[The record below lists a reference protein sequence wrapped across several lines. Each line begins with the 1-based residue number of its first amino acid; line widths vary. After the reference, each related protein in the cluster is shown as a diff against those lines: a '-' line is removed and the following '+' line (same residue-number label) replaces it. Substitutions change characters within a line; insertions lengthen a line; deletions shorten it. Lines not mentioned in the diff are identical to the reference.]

1 MVNIINTSKL
11 SSITDTVS
19 HSWENT
25 KNFVTDTTG
34 KTVNTL
40 TEVTNKSLNSFSE
53 TAEKTNQSLTE
64 TVKGVATTVSDSISD
79 STGKVVNK
87 ITETATQAKDTFTTT
102 TSSVIDNVNQVK
114 NQAVDSITATAKQ
127 AGNLTNSVS
136 SAMESAINNFIT
148 HQWDAMTTWI
158 NHHPTLSWIMKL
170 LMLAVNHPVI
180 TAFMIFLGIYIIWK
194 VFQLFSKILDQ
205 GLLFTLKTPLKLIY
219 AMFSF
224 GFQNISKLL
233 FSGLKFKKSEDNS
246 LMLNNSIADNI
257 SLDTKQEIT
266 KLLTRLE
273 AVRKEENEILEN
285 LTALLADNK

>member
-1 MVNIINTSKL
+1 MVNIINTNNL

-25 KNFVTDTTG
+25 KNFVTDTTE

-40 TEVTNKSLNSFSE
+40 TQVTDKSLNSFSE
-53 TAEKTNQSLTE
+53 TGEKTSQSLTE
-64 TVKGVATTVSDSISD
+64 TFQGATNTVSN
-79 STGKVVNK
+79 STGKVINK
-87 ITETATQAKDTFTTT
+87 ITETTNQAKDAFTTT

-114 NQAVDSITATAKQ
+114 NHAVDSFIESAKQ

-136 SAMESAINNFIT
+136 KAMENAINNFFN
-148 HQWDAMTTWI
+148 HQWDTMTTWI
-158 NHHPTLSWIMKL
+158 DNHPTISWIMKL
-170 LMLAVNHPVI
+170 LTLAVNHPVI
-180 TAFMIFLGIYIIWK
+180 TAFMIFLVIYIIWK
-194 VFQLFSKILDQ
+194 IFQLFSKILDQ

-224 GFQNISKLL
+224 GFKKISKLL
-233 FSGLKFKKSEDNS
+233 FSVLKIRKSEDNS
-246 LMLNNSIADNI
+246 LMLNNAIADNI

-266 KLLTRLE
+266 KLLMRLE

-285 LTALLADNK
+285 LTALLAENK

>member
-1 MVNIINTSKL
+1 MVNIINIINTSIL

-19 HSWENT
+19 QSWQNT

-40 TEVTNKSLNSFSE
+40 TEVTNKSLNSLSE

-64 TVKGVATTVSDSISD
+64 TVKGVATTVSDS
-79 STGKVVNK
+79 TGKVVNK
-87 ITETATQAKDTFTTT
+87 ITETVTQAKDNFTTT
-102 TSSVIDNVNQVK
+102 TSSVIDNVNEVK
-114 NQAVDSITATAKQ
+114 NQAVDSITETAKQ

-136 SAMESAINNFIT
+136 SAMESAIDNFFN

-158 NHHPTLSWIMKL
+158 NNHPTLSWIMKL
-170 LMLAVNHPVI
+170 LTLAVNHPVI

-194 VFQLFSKILDQ
+194 IFQLFSKILDQ

-224 GFQNISKLL
+224 GFKNISKLL
-233 FSGLKFKKSEDNS
+233 FSGLKISKSEDNS
-246 LMLNNSIADNI
+246 LILNNAIADNI

-266 KLLTRLE
+266 KLLMRLE

-285 LTALLADNK
+285 LTALLANPK

>member
-1 MVNIINTSKL
+1 MLKIINTSNL

-19 HSWENT
+19 HGWENT

-53 TAEKTNQSLTE
+53 TGEKTSQSLTE
-64 TVKGVATTVSDSISD
+64 TFQGATNTVSN
-79 STGKVVNK
+79 STGKVINK
-87 ITETATQAKDTFTTT
+87 ITETATQAKDALTTT

-114 NQAVDSITATAKQ
+114 NHAVDSFTESAKQ

-136 SAMESAINNFIT
+136 SAIENAINNFFS
-148 HQWDAMTTWI
+148 HQWDTMTTWI
-158 NHHPTLSWIMKL
+158 DNHPTISWIMKL
-170 LMLAVNHPVI
+170 LTLAVNHPVI

-194 VFQLFSKILDQ
+194 IFQLFSKILDQ

-224 GFQNISKLL
+224 GFKNISKLL
-233 FSGLKFKKSEDNS
+233 FSGFKFKKSEDNS
-246 LMLNNSIADNI
+246 LILNNAIADNI

-266 KLLTRLE
+266 KLLMRLE

>member
-1 MVNIINTSKL
+1 MVNIINTNNL

-19 HSWENT
+19 HGWENT
-25 KNFVTDTTG
+25 KNFVTDTTE

-40 TEVTNKSLNSFSE
+40 TQVTDKSLNSLSE

-64 TVKGVATTVSDSISD
+64 TIKGVATTVSD

-87 ITETATQAKDTFTTT
+87 IMETATQAKDNFTTT
-102 TSSVIDNVNQVK
+102 TSSVIDNVNEVK
-114 NQAVDSITATAKQ
+114 NQAVDSITETAKQ

-136 SAMESAINNFIT
+136 KAMENAINNFIT
-148 HQWDAMTTWI
+148 HQWDTMTTWI
-158 NHHPTLSWIMKL
+158 DNHPTISWVMKL
-170 LMLAVNHPVI
+170 LNLAVSHPVI

-194 VFQLFSKILDQ
+194 IFQLFSKILDQ

-224 GFQNISKLL
+224 GFKKISKLL
-233 FSGLKFKKSEDNS
+233 FSVLKIRKSEDNS
-246 LMLNNSIADNI
+246 LMLNNAIADNI

-266 KLLTRLE
+266 KLLMRLE

-285 LTALLADNK
+285 LTALLAENK

>member
-1 MVNIINTSKL
+1 MVNIINTNNL

-25 KNFVTDTTG
+25 KNFVTDTTE

-40 TEVTNKSLNSFSE
+40 TQVTDKSLNSFSE
-53 TAEKTNQSLTE
+53 TAEKTSQSLTE
-64 TVKGVATTVSDSISD
+64 TFQGATNTVSN
-79 STGKVVNK
+79 STGKVINK
-87 ITETATQAKDTFTTT
+87 ITETTNQAKDAFTTT

-114 NQAVDSITATAKQ
+114 NHAVDSFIESAKQ

-136 SAMESAINNFIT
+136 KAMENAINNFFN
-148 HQWDAMTTWI
+148 HQWDTMTTWI
-158 NHHPTLSWIMKL
+158 DNHPTISWIMKL
-170 LMLAVNHPVI
+170 LTLAVNHPVI
-180 TAFMIFLGIYIIWK
+180 TAFMIFLVIYIIWK
-194 VFQLFSKILDQ
+194 IFQLFSKILDQ

-224 GFQNISKLL
+224 GFKNISKLL
-233 FSGLKFKKSEDNS
+233 FSGFKFKKSEDNS
-246 LMLNNSIADNI
+246 LILNNAIADNI

-266 KLLTRLE
+266 KLLMRLE

>member
-1 MVNIINTSKL
+1 MLNIINTSNL

-25 KNFVTDTTG
+25 KNFVTDTTE

-40 TEVTNKSLNSFSE
+40 TQVTDKSLNSFSE
-53 TAEKTNQSLTE
+53 TAEKTSQSLTE
-64 TVKGVATTVSDSISD
+64 TFQGATNTVSN
-79 STGKVVNK
+79 STGKVINK
-87 ITETATQAKDTFTTT
+87 ITETTNQAKDAFTTT

-114 NQAVDSITATAKQ
+114 NHAVDSFTESAKQ

-136 SAMESAINNFIT
+136 SAIENAINNFFN
-148 HQWDAMTTWI
+148 HQWDTITTWI
-158 NHHPTLSWIMKL
+158 DNHPTLSWIMKL
-170 LMLAVNHPVI
+170 LTLAVNHPVI

-194 VFQLFSKILDQ
+194 IFQLFSKILDQ

-224 GFQNISKLL
+224 GFKNISKLL
-233 FSGLKFKKSEDNS
+233 FSGFKFKKSEDNS
-246 LMLNNSIADNI
+246 LILNNAIADNI

-266 KLLTRLE
+266 KLLMRLE

>member
-1 MVNIINTSKL
+1 MVNIINTNNL

-25 KNFVTDTTG
+25 KNFVTDTTE

-40 TEVTNKSLNSFSE
+40 TQVTDKSLNSFSE
-53 TAEKTNQSLTE
+53 TAEKTSQSLTE
-64 TVKGVATTVSDSISD
+64 TFQGATNTVSN

-87 ITETATQAKDTFTTT
+87 ITETATQAKDNFTTT

-114 NQAVDSITATAKQ
+114 NNAVDSFIESAKQ

-136 SAMESAINNFIT
+136 KAMENAINNFIT

-158 NHHPTLSWIMKL
+158 DNHPTISWVMKL
-170 LMLAVNHPVI
+170 LNLAVNHPVI

-194 VFQLFSKILDQ
+194 IFQLFSKILDQ

-224 GFQNISKLL
+224 GFKKISKLL
-233 FSGLKFKKSEDNS
+233 FSGLKVRKSEDNS
-246 LMLNNSIADNI
+246 VILNNAIANNS

-266 KLLTRLE
+266 KLLMRLE

>member
-1 MVNIINTSKL
+1 MLNIINTNKL

-25 KNFVTDTTG
+25 KNFVTETTG

-64 TVKGVATTVSDSISD
+64 TVKGVANTVSD

-102 TSSVIDNVNQVK
+102 TSSVIDNVKEVK
-114 NQAVDSITATAKQ
+114 NQAVDSITETAKQ
-127 AGNLTNSVS
+127 AGNLTNSAS
-136 SAMESAINNFIT
+136 SVMESAINNFIT

-158 NHHPTLSWIMKL
+158 DNHPTLAWIMKL
-170 LMLAVNHPVI
+170 LTLAVNHPVI
-180 TAFMIFLGIYIIWK
+180 TAFMIFLGIYLVWK
-194 VFQLFSKILDQ
+194 IFQLFSKILDQ

-224 GFQNISKLL
+224 GFKNISKLL
-233 FSGLKFKKSEDNS
+233 FSGLKVRKSEDNS
-246 LMLNNSIADNI
+246 VILNNAIADNI

>member
-1 MVNIINTSKL
+1 MVNIINTNNL

-25 KNFVTDTTG
+25 KNFVTDTTE

-40 TEVTNKSLNSFSE
+40 TQVTDKSLNSFSE
-53 TAEKTNQSLTE
+53 TAEKTSQSLTE
-64 TVKGVATTVSDSISD
+64 TFQGATNTVSN
-79 STGKVVNK
+79 STGKVINK
-87 ITETATQAKDTFTTT
+87 ITETTNQAKDAFTTT

-114 NQAVDSITATAKQ
+114 NHAVDSFTESAKQ

-136 SAMESAINNFIT
+136 SAIENAINNFFS
-148 HQWDAMTTWI
+148 HQWDTMTTWI
-158 NHHPTLSWIMKL
+158 DNHPTISWIMKL
-170 LMLAVNHPVI
+170 LTLAVNHPVI

-194 VFQLFSKILDQ
+194 IFQLFSKILDQ

-224 GFQNISKLL
+224 GFKNISKLL
-233 FSGLKFKKSEDNS
+233 FSGFKFKKSEDNT
-246 LMLNNSIADNI
+246 LILNNAIADNI

-266 KLLTRLE
+266 KLLMRLE

>member
-1 MVNIINTSKL
+1 MVNIINTNNL

-25 KNFVTDTTG
+25 KNFVTDTTE

-40 TEVTNKSLNSFSE
+40 TQVTDKSLNSFSE
-53 TAEKTNQSLTE
+53 TGEKTSQSLTE
-64 TVKGVATTVSDSISD
+64 TFQGATNTVSN

-87 ITETATQAKDTFTTT
+87 ITETATQAKDNFTTT

-114 NQAVDSITATAKQ
+114 NNAVDSFIESAKQ

-136 SAMESAINNFIT
+136 KAMENAINNFIT

-158 NHHPTLSWIMKL
+158 DNHPTISWVMKL
-170 LMLAVNHPVI
+170 LNLAVNHPVI

-194 VFQLFSKILDQ
+194 IFQLFSKILDQ

-224 GFQNISKLL
+224 GFKKISKLL
-233 FSGLKFKKSEDNS
+233 FSGLKVRKSEDNS
-246 LMLNNSIADNI
+246 VILNNAIANNS

-266 KLLTRLE
+266 KLLMRLE

>member
-1 MVNIINTSKL
+1 MVNIINTSNL

-40 TEVTNKSLNSFSE
+40 TEVTNKSLNSLSE

-64 TVKGVATTVSDSISD
+64 TVKGVATTVSDS
-79 STGKVVNK
+79 TGKVVNK
-87 ITETATQAKDTFTTT
+87 ITETATQAKDALTTT
-102 TSSVIDNVNQVK
+102 TSSVIDNVNEVK
-114 NQAVDSITATAKQ
+114 NQAVESITETAKQ

-136 SAMESAINNFIT
+136 SAMESAIDNFFN

-158 NHHPTLSWIMKL
+158 NNHPTLSWIMKL

-194 VFQLFSKILDQ
+194 IFQLFSKILDQ
-205 GLLFTLKTPLKLIY
+205 GLLFTLKTPIKLIY
-219 AMFSF
+219 ALFSF
-224 GFQNISKLL
+224 GFKNISKLL
-233 FSGLKFKKSEDNS
+233 FSGLKISKSEDNS
-246 LMLNNSIADNI
+246 LILNNAIADNI

>member
-1 MVNIINTSKL
+1 MVNIINTNNL

-25 KNFVTDTTG
+25 KNFVTDTTE

-53 TAEKTNQSLTE
+53 TAEKTSQSLTE
-64 TVKGVATTVSDSISD
+64 TFQGATNTVSN
-79 STGKVVNK
+79 STGKVINK
-87 ITETATQAKDTFTTT
+87 ITETTNQAKDAFTTT

-114 NQAVDSITATAKQ
+114 NHAVDSFIESAKQ

-136 SAMESAINNFIT
+136 KAMENAINNFFN
-148 HQWDAMTTWI
+148 HQWDTMTTWI
-158 NHHPTLSWIMKL
+158 DNHPTISWIMKL
-170 LMLAVNHPVI
+170 LTLAVNHPVI
-180 TAFMIFLGIYIIWK
+180 TAFMIFLVIYIIWK
-194 VFQLFSKILDQ
+194 IFQLFSKILDQ

-224 GFQNISKLL
+224 GFKNISKLL
-233 FSGLKFKKSEDNS
+233 FSGFKFKKSEDNS
-246 LMLNNSIADNI
+246 LILNNAIADNI

-266 KLLTRLE
+266 KLLMRLE

>member
-1 MVNIINTSKL
+1 MVNIINTNNL

-25 KNFVTDTTG
+25 KNFVTDTTE

-40 TEVTNKSLNSFSE
+40 TQVTDKSLNSFSE
-53 TAEKTNQSLTE
+53 TAEKTSQSLTE
-64 TVKGVATTVSDSISD
+64 TFQGATNTVSN
-79 STGKVVNK
+79 STGKVINK
-87 ITETATQAKDTFTTT
+87 ITETTNQAKDAFTTT

-114 NQAVDSITATAKQ
+114 NHAVDSFIESAKQ

-136 SAMESAINNFIT
+136 KAMENAINNFFN
-148 HQWDAMTTWI
+148 HQWDTMTTWI
-158 NHHPTLSWIMKL
+158 DNHPTISWIMKL
-170 LMLAVNHPVI
+170 LTLAVNHPVI

-194 VFQLFSKILDQ
+194 IFQLFSKILDQ

-224 GFQNISKLL
+224 GFKNISKLL
-233 FSGLKFKKSEDNS
+233 FSGFKFKKSEDNS
-246 LMLNNSIADNI
+246 LILNNAIADNI

-266 KLLTRLE
+266 KLLMRLE

>member
-1 MVNIINTSKL
+1 MVNIINIINTSIL

-19 HSWENT
+19 QSWQNT

-40 TEVTNKSLNSFSE
+40 TEVTNKSLNSLSE
-53 TAEKTNQSLTE
+53 TAQKTNQSLTE
-64 TVKGVATTVSDSISD
+64 TVKGVATTVSDS
-79 STGKVVNK
+79 TGKVVNK
-87 ITETATQAKDTFTTT
+87 ITETVTQAKDNFTTT
-102 TSSVIDNVNQVK
+102 TSSVIDNVNEVK
-114 NQAVDSITATAKQ
+114 NQAVDSITETAKQ

-136 SAMESAINNFIT
+136 SAMESAIDNFFN

-158 NHHPTLSWIMKL
+158 NNHPTLSWIMKL
-170 LMLAVNHPVI
+170 LTLAVNHPVI

-194 VFQLFSKILDQ
+194 IFQLFSKILDQ

-224 GFQNISKLL
+224 GFKKISKLL
-233 FSGLKFKKSEDNS
+233 FSGLKIRKSEDNS
-246 LMLNNSIADNI
+246 LILNNAIADNI

-266 KLLTRLE
+266 KLLMRLE

-285 LTALLADNK
+285 LTALLAENK

>member
-1 MVNIINTSKL
+1 MVNIINTSNL

-25 KNFVTDTTG
+25 KNLVTDTTE

-53 TAEKTNQSLTE
+53 TAEKTSQSLTE
-64 TVKGVATTVSDSISD
+64 TFQGATNTVSN

-87 ITETATQAKDTFTTT
+87 ITETATQAKNTFTTT

-114 NQAVDSITATAKQ
+114 NNAVDSFIESAKQ

-136 SAMESAINNFIT
+136 KAMENAINNFIT

-158 NHHPTLSWIMKL
+158 DNHPTISWVMKL
-170 LMLAVNHPVI
+170 LNLAVNHPVI
-180 TAFMIFLGIYIIWK
+180 TAFMIFLGIYIILK
-194 VFQLFSKILDQ
+194 IFQLFSKILDQ

-224 GFQNISKLL
+224 GFKNISKLL
-233 FSGLKFKKSEDNS
+233 FSVLKIRKSEDNS
-246 LMLNNSIADNI
+246 LILNNAIADNI

-266 KLLTRLE
+266 KLLTKLE